1 MKSIIFNDLKSIDY
15 LEDFYYKIYCLIAL
29 TKNGKNLERIEEETG
44 PTVTIWER
52 ELVKHYEKLK
62 GKIVT
67 EFLQLIVNVIK
78 FNAAH
83 LDEEHLSGLVR

>member
-1 MKSIIFNDLKSIDY
+1 MKSIIFNDLKSIRY
-15 LEDFYYKIYCLIAL
+15 LEDFYHKVYCLQAL

-44 PTVTIWER
+44 SAVATWEK

-62 GKIVT
+62 GKIVI

-83 LDEEHLSGLVR
+83 LDEEHLSVLVR